1 MLVIQ
6 FICSSEFHFQQN
18 CSVDKTIDS
27 CVICVFF
34 EIKKHFRGA
43 QEARVALGYPLTLY
57 TLMSVCIFSLL
68 LFIYFLTYWKG
79 EFASQSRASLVGDH
93 FLYTLDFK
101 QWFWGDILRRNL
113 MLVKGLIKICL
124 LSRVINPPWS
134 LDLIRLL

>member
-68 LFIYFLTYWKG
+68 LFIYFLMYWKG
-79 EFASQSRASLVGDH
+79 EFASQSRASLASFSSFI
-93 FLYTLDFK
+93 FLTLSCDFGAT
-101 QWFWGDILRRNL
+101 FYGET
-113 MLVKGLIKICL
+113 
-124 LSRVINPPWS
+124 
-134 LDLIRLL
+134 